1 MCDTTF
7 EIHAHR
13 GARSVYPENTLPSF
27 LKAVDLGA
35 DAIELDLCVSGD
47 NRIVVSHD
55 PYMKAGLCSAPD
67 GKVLAKQD
75 ERQYLLYAMKY
86 ADILRFDCGHAS
98 DDVPCRFEVRAVK
111 PVLEEVFRVV
121 EERLESSGR
130 VRGVIYNLEVKS
142 GVEGDGRLHPPP
154 EEYAHLVADSIE
166 RSGVASR
173 VRIQSFDPRILRA
186 VRDISPALAAGLL
199 IKSRKDPFGQLD
211 SLGFQPEFLNPFFR
225 LVNRPLVER
234 LHHRNI
240 RVVPWTVNSPDSMR
254 ALAAMGVDGIITDY
268 PDVALEVLHG

>member
-1 MCDTTF
+1 MCDKTF

-35 DAIELDLCVSGD
+35 DALELDLCVSGD

-98 DDVPCRFEVRAVK
+98 DEVPCRFEVRAVK

-130 VRGVIYNLEVKS
+130 ARGVIYNIEVKS

-154 EEYAHLVADSIE
+154 EEYAHLVADLIE

-173 VRIQSFDPRILRA
+173 VRIQSFDPRILKA
-186 VRDISPALAAGLL
+186 IRDISPALDTGLL
-199 IKSRKDPFGQLD
+199 IKKGQDLFDQLD
-211 SLGFQPEFLNPFFR
+211 SLGFKPEYLNPFFR
-225 LVNRPLVER
+225 LVDRTLVER
-234 LHHRNI
+234 LHRRNI
-240 RVVPWTVNSPDSMR
+240 RIIPWTVNRPESMR

-268 PDVALEVLHG
+268 PGMALNVFNR